1 MIVLVPGWS
10 GLYQLRCAMKKLMVL
25 IAGLISPVLLW
36 AGPINV
42 NTADAE
48 AISREL
54 LGVGLTKAQAIVEYR
69 AKNGDFAAPEDLLNV
84 KGIGQSILEKNRSDI
99 LVAD

>member
-1 MIVLVPGWS
+1 
-10 GLYQLRCAMKKLMVL
+10 MKKLMVL
-25 IAGLISPVLLW
+25 IAGLLSPVLLW
-36 AGPINV
+36 AGPVNV

-84 KGIGQSILEKNRSDI
+84 KGIGQSILEKNRSNI

>member
-1 MIVLVPGWS
+1 
-10 GLYQLRCAMKKLMVL
+10 MKKLLVL

-36 AGPINV
+36 AGPVNV

-54 LGVGLTKAQAIVEYR
+54 QGVGMAKAQAIVEYR

-84 KGIGQSILEKNRSDI
+84 KGIGQSILEKNRSNI

>member
-1 MIVLVPGWS
+1 
-10 GLYQLRCAMKKLMVL
+10 MKKLMML
-25 IAGLISPVLLW
+25 IAGLVSPALLW
-36 AGPINV
+36 AGPVNV

-54 LGVGLTKAQAIVEYR
+54 QGVGLTKAQAIVEYR
-69 AKNGDFAAPEDLLNV
+69 SKNGDFAAPEDLLKV
-84 KGIGQSILEKNRSDI
+84 KGIGLSILEKNRADI